1 MEVVRVLTTGI
12 PTCDQLREIAFSGN
26 VIPQNWYRVFVKSDL
41 KHPKPH
47 LLAINILADIVY
59 WYRPREIR
67 DESSG
72 QIIGYQKKF
81 RDDLL
86 QRSYTQIAE
95 QFGCSSGQAKDA
107 IVFLEEMG
115 VVRREFRTL
124 RSNGMV
130 YANVLYLA
138 LDVERLKALTY
149 PCGEISPDGCP
160 EKSGG
165 ASDEISDTPVP
176 EFRGGC
182 GEISTDSCGK
192 FPRTNT
198 EITAK
203 TSTEISTENSIHPS
217 SRARAD
223 FSTPTDGLT
232 DEQRTEQMISE
243 LFAEQGIPESYLRN
257 PEKLKTAVQYLC
269 EFDYY
274 QSVPIEKTEIRNAE
288 RWDNYILLI
297 NSLIAMLTQCGT
309 QVYCNEETNAR
320 GVLKALNA
328 AADGFNCGALS
339 EMLFEALDD
348 FSEALNETHIKNYT
362 GYAKAVLW
370 NVLNAHRIRQNVKY
384 AII

>member
-1 MEVVRVLTTGI
+1 MFTTGI
-12 PTCDQLREIAFSGN
+12 PACDLLQEIAFSGN
-26 VIPQNWYRVFVKSDL
+26 VIPQVWYRIFVKSDL

-67 DESSG
+67 DEGTG
-72 QIIGYQKKF
+72 QVIGFQKKF
-81 RDDLL
+81 RDDKL
-86 QRSYTQIAE
+86 QRSYAQISE

-107 IVFLEEMG
+107 IVFLEHMG

-124 RSNGMV
+124 QSNGMV
-130 YANVLYLA
+130 YANVLYLD
-138 LDVERLKALTY
+138 LDVAHLKELTY
-149 PCGEISPDGCP
+149 PSGEISPDGCP
-160 EKSGG
+160 EESDG
-165 ASDEISDTPVP
+165 ASDEISGTPVP

-182 GEISTDSCGK
+182 AEISTDPYGK

-198 EITAK
+198 EITTK

-243 LFAEQGIPESYLRN
+243 LFAEQGIPESYLRS
-257 PEKLKTAVQYLC
+257 PEKLKSAVQYLC

-274 QSVPIEKTEIRNAE
+274 RSVPIEKTEIRNAE
-288 RWDNYILLI
+288 RWDNYVLLI
-297 NSLIAMLTQCGT
+297 NSLIAMLTQRGT

-320 GVLKALNA
+320 GVLEALNA

-339 EMLFEALDD
+339 EMLFGALDD
-348 FSEALNETHIKNYT
+348 YSEALNETHIKNYT

-370 NVLNAHRIRQNVKY
+370 NVLNAHRVRQNVKY
-384 AII
+384 AVI